1 MEVASITGHKDIRML
16 RTYTHLQTNNLV
28 KKIDGTGNIIKMID
42 SPRNFDTIICLKTY
56 IKNDTKKTYQK

>member
-28 KKIDGTGNIIKMID
+28 KNTSANLKMAVSFYEQIIDRI
-42 SPRNFDTIICLKTY
+42 S
-56 IKNDTKKTYQK
+56 